1 MKEDFTI
8 KDAIYLVSGKDS
20 LDLHNNYLF
29 TEIVYS
35 LSDRTA
41 TLSWNRRSDDWVP
54 VTLPTHAQLVF
65 LGVSSFRF
73 MPRDP
78 EMPFTEDDCLSSA
91 GYWTDEDWCDGV
103 MVFEGDLESGWL
115 RAFAFQSGA
124 IVAIAADEAQAI
136 IRR

>member
-8 KDAIYLVSGKDS
+8 QGAIYLASGGDS

-35 LSDRTA
+35 LAERRA
-41 TLSWNRRSDDWVP
+41 TLTWNRRSDDWVP
-54 VTLPTHAQLVF
+54 ATEPPQVQLVF
-65 LGVSSFRF
+65 IGVSSFRF

-103 MVFEGDLESGWL
+103 MVFEGKPQSDWL

-124 IVAIAADEAQAI
+124 IVAIAADEAHAI

>member
-8 KDAIYLVSGKDS
+8 KNAIYLVSGKDS

-29 TEIVYS
+29 AEIVYS
-35 LSDRTA
+35 LSDRKV

-54 VTLPTHAQLVF
+54 ATDPHQVQIVF
-65 LGVSSFRF
+65 HGITSFRL

-78 EMPFTEDDCLSSA
+78 EMPFTEDDCMSDA

-103 MVFEGDLESGWL
+103 MVFEGEPQSDWL

-124 IVAIAADEAQAI
+124 IVAIKADEAQTI